1 MHRRRIAFAPRI
13 PLIVALVLTGCAG
26 GQPSSTGGAASN
38 TTVPYAAVAPTPAPT
53 RAPTPTPTPAPT
65 PAPSSPFDGQAVDI
79 VAVGGLFSPTEIRVA
94 AGSEL
99 EIRFE
104 NQDPYN
110 HAIYIVVGAVRPS
123 VTTGEALAASVF
135 RGAYVGGP
143 ATYAY
148 RVPALTPGTYTFLCP
163 PHEPMS
169 GTIVVEE

>member
-1 MHRRRIAFAPRI
+1 
-13 PLIVALVLTGCAG
+13 
-26 GQPSSTGGAASN
+26 
-38 TTVPYAAVAPTPAPT
+38 
-53 RAPTPTPTPAPT
+53 
-65 PAPSSPFDGQAVDI
+65 
-79 VAVGGLFSPTEIRVA
+79 LFSPTEIRVA